1 MSDQATDEDV
11 AKARELLRG
20 GNPLTIGLQI
30 KLLARLERVEAVIQ
44 NSKQATTACAHDFES
59 TTGLSHNDP
68 ITWNCCKKCNYGFW
82 S

>member
-1 MSDQATDEDV
+1 MEPDATDEEV
-11 AKARELLRG
+11 AWLRRYVEFRSEAWA
-20 GNPLTIGLQI
+20 LVVV

-68 ITWNCCKKCNYGFW
+68 VTWYCCKKCNYGYW
-82 S
+82 L